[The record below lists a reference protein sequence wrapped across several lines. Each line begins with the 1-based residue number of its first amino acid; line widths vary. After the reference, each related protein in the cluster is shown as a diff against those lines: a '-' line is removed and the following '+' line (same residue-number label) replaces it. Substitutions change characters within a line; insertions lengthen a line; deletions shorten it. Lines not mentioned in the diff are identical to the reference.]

1 VEVNIKL
8 EGETKAGS
16 PTEDGYLFQSRDG
29 KRIVQA
35 RLDGFT
41 FNKLKPYDDWNT
53 LREEAKELW
62 GRYVDIARP
71 EVAHRIAL
79 RYINR
84 IELPLPI
91 PDFKDYVR
99 TAPDIA
105 PGIPQ
110 AVQNFFLRLE
120 IPYSSGALAI
130 LTETVQPP
138 PDPASAQRL
147 PLILDIDVIRAES
160 FLPPYTDIWEKF
172 EELRNIKNDIFFNT
186 ITPKAEEL
194 FQ

>member
-1 VEVNIKL
+1 
-8 EGETKAGS
+8 
-16 PTEDGYLFQSRDG
+16 
-29 KRIVQA
+29 
-35 RLDGFT
+35 
-41 FNKLKPYDDWNT
+41 
-53 LREEAKELW
+53 
-62 GRYVDIARP
+62 
-71 EVAHRIAL
+71 
-79 RYINR
+79 
-84 IELPLPI
+84 
-91 PDFKDYVR
+91 
-99 TAPDIA
+99 
-105 PGIPQ
+105 
-110 AVQNFFLRLE
+110 
-120 IPYSSGALAI
+120 LAI